1 MKILGIVGGI
11 GPESTID
18 YYRTLVAS
26 WQRRKPDG
34 SYPCVIINSIDAERL
49 VSCFKRGDLESA
61 ARELK
66 IAVRRLADAGADVG
80 LIAANTPHLVFDE
93 VADAATIPLISIVDA
108 ACRAAE
114 SYGIQRPGLFGT
126 RFTMQ
131 ATFYPETFRRAGMTI
146 VVPSPEEQDFI
157 HDKYMTELIN
167 GMFLDETRTRLEA
180 IVAAM
185 QQRDGIDGVILG
197 GTELPLI
204 LKEPTCAGI
213 PVLDTTRIH
222 VESAI
227 ERML

>member
-18 YYRTLVAS
+18 YYRTLVEV
-26 WQRRKPDG
+26 WRRRTADD
-34 SYPCVIINSIDAERL
+34 SYPRVIVNSLNATSL
-49 VSCFKRGDLESA
+49 VNCFKRGDLVSA
-61 ARELK
+61 AEQLK
-66 IAVRRLADAGADVG
+66 AAIQTLADARADVA
-80 LIAANTPHLVFDE
+80 LIAANTPHIVFDE
-93 VADAATIPLISIVDA
+93 VAAASPLPLISIVEA
-108 ACRAAE
+108 TCAHAQTLGVR
-114 SYGIQRPGLFGT
+114 RPALFGT

-131 ATFYPETFRRAGMTI
+131 AAFYPDTFRRDGMTI
-146 VVPSPEEQDFI
+146 VTPAADEQDFI
-157 HDKYMTELIN
+157 HDAYMNELIL
-167 GMFLDETRTRLEA
+167 GTFRDDTRTRLES

-185 QQRDGIDGVILG
+185 KDRDAVDGLILG

-204 LKEPTCAGI
+204 LKEPSYAGV

>member
-1 MKILGIVGGI
+1 
-11 GPESTID
+11 
-18 YYRTLVAS
+18 
-26 WQRRKPDG
+26 
-34 SYPCVIINSIDAERL
+34 
-49 VSCFKRGDLESA
+49 
-61 ARELK
+61 
-66 IAVRRLADAGADVG
+66 
-80 LIAANTPHLVFDE
+80 
-93 VADAATIPLISIVDA
+93 
-108 ACRAAE
+108 
-114 SYGIQRPGLFGT
+114 
-126 RFTMQ
+126 
-131 ATFYPETFRRAGMTI
+131 
-146 VVPSPEEQDFI
+146 
-157 HDKYMTELIN
+157 MTELIN